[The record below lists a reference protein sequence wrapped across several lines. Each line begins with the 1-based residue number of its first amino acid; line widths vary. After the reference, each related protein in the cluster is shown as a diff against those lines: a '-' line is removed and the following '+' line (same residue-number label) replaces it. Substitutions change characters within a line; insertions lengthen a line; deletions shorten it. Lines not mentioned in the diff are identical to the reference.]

1 MFVIRGSSTARPADA
16 GPPPLPAARCI
27 YLESRWR
34 PFLGGPGASAPRNL
48 HEGEEGH
55 PHHRDCGPC
64 RRQRPWQL
72 GVIDSAC
79 QHSFARLEAWRA
91 GASLLN
97 RAHHLGPH
105 DREDR
110 CGRLRAAAP
119 IAQPR
124 DRKQVHLL
132 IFELS
137 AARCRKHAVGPLPFV
152 FVLEASQSSGLR
164 ICPSHHLQ
172 VYGRQNSGSR
182 VRMAAT

>member
-1 MFVIRGSSTARPADA
+1 MIQLDVVSKKVEYISWVQGKRFSRQARLSFEVLLRPGRPADA

-55 PHHRDCGPC
+55 PHHRDRGPC

-79 QHSFARLEAWRA
+79 QHSFARPEAWRA

-105 DREDR
+105 GREDR
-110 CGRLRAAAP
+110 CGRLQAAAP
-119 IAQPR
+119 TATSRP
-124 DRKQVHLL
+124 
-132 IFELS
+132 
-137 AARCRKHAVGPLPFV
+137 
-152 FVLEASQSSGLR
+152 EA
-164 ICPSHHLQ
+164 
-172 VYGRQNSGSR
+172 GSL
-182 VRMAAT
+182 ANL